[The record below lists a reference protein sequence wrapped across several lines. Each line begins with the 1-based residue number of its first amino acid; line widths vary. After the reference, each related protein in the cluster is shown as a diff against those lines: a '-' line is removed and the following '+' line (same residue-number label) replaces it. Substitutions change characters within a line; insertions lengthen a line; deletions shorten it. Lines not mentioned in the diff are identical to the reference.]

1 MQAKKGGGTMSN
13 ANELIKKGQEV
24 VERNKKPTMYEGYY
38 VTGVEY
44 EEWIARV
51 IFFVEDNKEKF
62 PEFLYDKL
70 IHSAQKAVGNG
81 TEHFD
86 AIVGVLKV
94 FAEREE

>member
-1 MQAKKGGGTMSN
+1 MSS
-13 ANELIKKGQEV
+13 AIELIESGKEV
-24 VERNKKPTMYEGYY
+24 VERNKKNAMYGGYY

-51 IFFVEDNKEKF
+51 IYFMEDNKEKF
-62 PEFLYDKL
+62 PEFLYDRV
-70 IHSAQKAVGNG
+70 ISSADKAVGDG